1 MRKSVLFSLA
11 CVLAGSA
18 AMAAAQPARPPITSV
33 SHLSVYDSDVAKAE
47 RFYVHDLGAVKMAD
61 AENAQGVRYYFSPTQ
76 FVEVLPLPANAGL
89 NRADHIAF
97 NTADAEGMRKYLA
110 SKKIAV
116 PKAVSKGADGSQ
128 WFHVK
133 DPEGVTVEFVQASPA
148 AVATNPLFP
157 HIIHVGAIIKDR
169 ALEDTFY
176 RDILGFRPYWFGGN
190 RDDAPPS
197 WVSQQVPDG
206 TDWLEYMVTTN
217 TLTQAQMGVLNHF
230 ALGVPNMQAVYTK
243 LWNDDRLA
251 GQVDARG
258 VQNTPKIGRD
268 AKWQLTLLDPDGTR
282 AEVMELHAIGKPC
295 CSPFTASDPE
305 K

>member
-18 AMAAAQPARPPITSV
+18 ATAQPARPPITSV
-33 SHLSVYDSDVAKAE
+33 SHLSVYASDAAKAE
-47 RFYVHDLGAVKMAD
+47 RFYVHDLGAVKMTD

-76 FVEVLPLPANAGL
+76 YVEVLPLPANAGL

-97 NTADAEGMRKYLA
+97 NTADAEAMRKYLA
-110 SKKIAV
+110 SKKVAV
-116 PKAVSKGADGSQ
+116 PKAVTKGADGSQ

-133 DPEGVTVEFVQASPA
+133 DPEGVTVEFVRAAPA

-217 TLTQAQMGVLNHF
+217 SLTQAQMGVLNHY
-230 ALGVPNMQAVYTK
+230 ALGVPNMEAVYTK

-251 GQVDARG
+251 ARSMPVASRMCPRSG
-258 VQNTPKIGRD
+258 VTPNGSS
-268 AKWQLTLLDPDGTR
+268 L
-282 AEVMELHAIGKPC
+282 
-295 CSPFTASDPE
+295 CSIPMVPAL